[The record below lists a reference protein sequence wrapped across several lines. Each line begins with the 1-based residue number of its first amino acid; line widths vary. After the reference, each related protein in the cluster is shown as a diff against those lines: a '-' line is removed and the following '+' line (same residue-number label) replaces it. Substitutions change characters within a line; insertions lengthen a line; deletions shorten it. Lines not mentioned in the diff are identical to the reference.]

1 VAGAAVAADEDDDV
15 AVDTDVTVRRFSSIS
30 DAEPMSKNVMPN
42 DR

>member
-1 VAGAAVAADEDDDV
+1 VAGAAVAADEDDD
-15 AVDTDVTVRRFSSIS
+15 AVDADVTVRRLSSIS